1 MQQFFVPVTE
11 NKKGIRKAWWGCSML
26 AIVLLASCATSQKN
40 YSPVKKFAK
49 EQLQQDFTLL
59 RNILEAK
66 HPSLY
71 WYNPKDSMDMYFD
84 RYYHAIQDSM
94 TELQFGWRIL
104 APLTHQVHCGHTSFS
119 MSKAYNRWI
128 SNRRLPS
135 FPYFVRVW
143 GDTMLVTGGLNRKDS
158 IIKRGTVLTG
168 INGWRT
174 KALTQRLF
182 NYMPADG
189 YADNVNYMRLGAN
202 FPYYHR
208 NIMGLSRNYDITY
221 LDSTGQERAIT
232 VPLFQPVADTGRKS
246 DIQPL
251 AKLTKA
257 EKRERRKAILYNKRF
272 LQIDTVNSTAVMTVN
287 TFSGGRLR
295 SFFRRSFK
303 KLRKENIH
311 NLVID
316 LRSNGG
322 GKINLSTLLTK
333 YVTRRSFKIADTAIA
348 KAKGLGPYT
357 RYIKGGF
364 FNSIGLGLFGK
375 RLADGRFHFRYF
387 ERKTYHPK
395 RQNHFD
401 SSVYVLIN
409 GSTFSASTLFA
420 AAVKGQPGV
429 TLVGEEAGGG
439 WHGNTGVMIP
449 DITLPN
455 TKMRVRLPLV
465 RIVQYR
471 HVPRNGLGVMPDVY
485 VPPNYD
491 AFMKGYDKKMKVV
504 QELIKAKII
513 PIKDMNNTI
522 ENQ

>member
-11 NKKGIRKAWWGCSML
+11 NTKINSRGLWCCWVL

-40 YSPVKKFAK
+40 YSPVKKFSK
-49 EQLQQDFTLL
+49 EQLQQDYTLL
-59 RNILEAK
+59 RNILETK

-71 WYNPKDSMDMYFD
+71 WYNPKDTMDMYFD

-94 TELQFGWRIL
+94 NELQFGWRVL

-128 SNRRLPS
+128 TNRRLPS

-158 IIKRGTVLTG
+158 IIKRGTVITG

-174 KALTQRLF
+174 KVLTQQLF
-182 NYMPADG
+182 NYMPLDG

-208 NIMGLSRNYDITY
+208 NVMGLSRKYDITY
-221 LDSTGQERAIT
+221 LDSTGKELSIS
-232 VPLFQPVADTGRKS
+232 VPLFQPQVDTSKKGSVR
-246 DIQPL
+246 PL
-251 AKLTKA
+251 VKLTRA
-257 EKRERRKAILYNKRF
+257 ERKQRRKQALYDKRF
-272 LQIDTVNSTAVMTVN
+272 LQIDTVNSTAVMTLN

-295 SFFRRSFK
+295 SFFRKSFK
-303 KLRKENIH
+303 KLRKENIN

-322 GKINLSTLLTK
+322 GKISLSTLLTR
-333 YVTRRSFKIADTAIA
+333 YITRLPFKIADSAIA
-348 KAKGLGPYT
+348 NAKSLRPYT
-357 RYIKGGF
+357 RYVKGGF
-364 FNSIGLGLFGK
+364 FNSIGLALFGK
-375 RLADGRFHFRYF
+375 RMADGRLHFRHF
-387 ERKTYHPK
+387 ERKTYQPK
-395 RQNHFD
+395 QNNHFD

-409 GSTFSASTLFA
+409 GSTFSASTLFSA
-420 AAVKGQPGV
+420 VVKGQAGI
-429 TLVGEEAGGG
+429 TLVGEQAGGG

-465 RIVQYR
+465 RIVQYQ
-471 HVPRNGLGVMPDVY
+471 HVPQNGLGVMPDVY
-485 VPPNYD
+485 VPPNYE
-491 AFMKGYDKKMKVV
+491 AFLQGYDKKMKVV
-504 QELIKAKII
+504 QELIKAKI
-513 PIKDMNNTI
+513 K
-522 ENQ
+522 